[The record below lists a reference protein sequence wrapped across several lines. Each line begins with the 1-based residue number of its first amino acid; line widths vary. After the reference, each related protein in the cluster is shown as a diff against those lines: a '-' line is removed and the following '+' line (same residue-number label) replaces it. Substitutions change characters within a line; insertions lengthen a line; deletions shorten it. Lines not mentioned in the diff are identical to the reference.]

1 MNCPKCNKPNR
12 EKAVFCKWCG
22 TNVVTKA
29 TEPLRELVGME
40 TVKNQ
45 LQDLVNTCESL
56 ALRAQRSGISIRLG
70 MDMIITGNTG
80 TGKTKLAGV
89 LQKLLYSSGIIKKPA
104 MKVVDAVDY
113 EEFAKEW
120 EKNTADLKG
129 GILCIENVQKL
140 LPSGAAYGCIY

>member
-113 EEFAKEW
+113 EEFAK
-120 EKNTADLKG
+120 
-129 GILCIENVQKL
+129 
-140 LPSGAAYGCIY
+140 